1 MYAELCLSVTVFIS
15 TGNDGMTRTSRTGYE
30 NVSVDLLAA
39 LFLTFAGFAG
49 SDTGRFRSVQLAC
62 PEAVEERYNQFSKLS
77 KA

>member
-1 MYAELCLSVTVFIS
+1 
-15 TGNDGMTRTSRTGYE
+15 MTRTSRTGYE

-62 PEAVEERYNQFSKLS
+62 PEAVEERYNQLSKLN